1 MHLLERYILKI
12 ATNAFLLCLIALTG
26 VLWMTLA
33 LRQLDFITNKG
44 QTILIFLYATSLS
57 LPGLVTLIAPVALFI
72 ATLYTLNKLNSDSE
86 LIIMTAA
93 GFPPR
98 RLLKPFLILG
108 TAVCI
113 LVAFMTLYLMPVTSQ
128 ILRNLVTQVRADF
141 VSNVVKEGQFTT
153 LDTGIMFHFRE
164 KAGDSLLGIF
174 MQDRRD
180 PTKTIVYIA
189 EKGKTV
195 DVDGDSFL
203 VLDNGSIQRQQP
215 NSRDSSIVVFD
226 SYAINLSSLA
236 KDSGEVLYKPAER
249 PTTSL
254 LKPNKSEPIYMMYS
268 GRFRA
273 ALHDRLSAWIYPLAM
288 MMIALAAL
296 GDAQTTR
303 QGRGLA
309 IAVAIVAMGTLR
321 IIGFA
326 ALSALVRS
334 SWPIIPLYGAPILT
348 IILSLFFFLQG
359 SLTQFWKAR
368 ISRWIDQHVS
378 LPTLRFPKAP

>member
-12 ATNAFLLCLIALTG
+12 TTNAFLVCLLALTG

-44 QTILIFLYATSLS
+44 QTIMVFLFATSLS
-57 LPGLVTLIAPVALFI
+57 LPLLVTLIAPVALFI

-86 LIIMTAA
+86 LIVMTAA

-98 RLLKPFLILG
+98 RLVKPFLILG
-108 TAVCI
+108 TFVCI
-113 LVAFMTLYLMPVTSQ
+113 LVAYLTLYLMPVTSQ
-128 ILRNLVTQVRADF
+128 VLRDLITQVRADF

-153 LDTGIMFHFRE
+153 LDTGITFHFRE
-164 KAGDSLLGIF
+164 KAGNSLLGIF

-189 EKGKTV
+189 ERGQTIE
-195 DVDGDSFL
+195 VDGDSFL
-203 VLDNGSIQRQQP
+203 VLENGSVQRQQP
-215 NSRDSSIVVFD
+215 NSRDSSIVVFE
-226 SYAINLSSLA
+226 SYAINLSSLTR
-236 KDSGEVLYKPAER
+236 DSGDILYKPAER
-249 PTTSL
+249 STAALFNPD
-254 LKPNKSEPIYMMYS
+254 PNDPVYQFAA

-273 ALHDRLSAWIYPLAM
+273 ALHDRLSAWLYPMAM

-296 GDAQTTR
+296 GDARTTR
-303 QGRGLA
+303 QGRGMAIALA
-309 IAVAIVAMGTLR
+309 IIAMGVMR

-326 ALSALVRS
+326 ALTALVRT
-334 SWPIIPLYGAPILT
+334 PAALIPLYGVPILV
-348 IILSLFFFLQG
+348 IALSLLFFLQG

-368 ISRWIDQHVS
+368 ISRWIGERVS
-378 LPTLRFPKAP
+378 LPSLRLPRAS